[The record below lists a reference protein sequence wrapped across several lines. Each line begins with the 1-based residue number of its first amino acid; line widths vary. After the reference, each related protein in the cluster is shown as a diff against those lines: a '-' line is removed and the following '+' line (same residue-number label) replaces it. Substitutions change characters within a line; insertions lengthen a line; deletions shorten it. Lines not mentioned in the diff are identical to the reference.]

1 MRFKK
6 KILGALIA
14 SIALLPL
21 IPSDSAYAAGTVEI
35 DNDTNTNGYS
45 NYYSGSWSKLNNG
58 NYGDSRIHWDSADIS
73 VKYNWSFTQYVAS
86 GWFSVRVYL
95 NNPNFTNT
103 VAIYGKDGFNFALFN
118 QDTARSGYNEIGTV
132 WMTSGQPYTFTVN
145 ANAPQSWFNTGADSI
160 QLID

>member
-1 MRFKK
+1 
-6 KILGALIA
+6 
-14 SIALLPL
+14 
-21 IPSDSAYAAGTVEI
+21 
-35 DNDTNTNGYS
+35 
-45 NYYSGSWSKLNNG
+45 
-58 NYGDSRIHWDSADIS
+58 
-73 VKYNWSFTQYVAS
+73 
-86 GWFSVRVYL
+86 
-95 NNPNFTNT
+95 